1 MPETCCQTLVGHGAS
16 VTAILD
22 SRKGYVVSS
31 SNDGSVKVWRPQDV
45 HAPHSSSK
53 AVFFLCS
60 QSIHLTSH
68 DPSFALRCMAVS
80 FPVSS
85 RNGWELFVGDSIGD
99 ITYFQEKARAEPLVF
114 VKRWEHVHSLMIS
127 DLMYVQEHAFLVSI
141 SFDCTVS

>member
-53 AVFFLCS
+53 AVFFLDGS
-60 QSIHLTSH
+60 YLSATLLAISPIFKRKPELSH
-68 DPSFALRCMAVS
+68 WYL
-80 FPVSS
+80 
-85 RNGWELFVGDSIGD
+85 
-99 ITYFQEKARAEPLVF
+99 
-114 VKRWEHVHSLMIS
+114 
-127 DLMYVQEHAFLVSI
+127 
-141 SFDCTVS
+141 